1 MRGMALSQG
10 TEAVGVLWGQAT
22 VRATKRVFRLL
33 PGTELGG
40 EDRAELGRRAGP
52 GGSAQAL
59 ELPTRPE
66 PPWKGLELN

>member
-1 MRGMALSQG
+1 MALGQG
-10 TEAVGVLWGQAT
+10 TEAVGVLRGQAT

-52 GGSAQAL
+52 GGSAQSL